1 MKKRLV
7 TGVFCGVLII
17 AWAVRYLTLNHG
29 HVFSYPENP
38 ITYYKLN
45 EEVPYGQNIPYYGNE
60 TQTIDGYTLRIT
72 DWELVTSA
80 DFANRYGT
88 FENQMGLINRPYYLI
103 ADAAV
108 ANYGTS
114 ADGVDLNS
122 LILRGVDWWAYCSYG
137 QTLLVNSAT
146 ASPDLYNTG
155 TLKLPTGESMS
166 VKIVFGLETNLLT
179 MNRWQNFTDETI
191 WITQTIFPEEHRIL
205 LQ

>member
-1 MKKRLV
+1 MKKQLWI
-7 TGVFCGVLII
+7 GVFCGVLII
-17 AWAVRYLTLNHG
+17 VWVARYITLNSG

-45 EEVPYGQNIPYYGNE
+45 EEAPYGQNIPYYGNE
-60 TQTIDGYTLRIT
+60 AQTLEGYTLRIT
-72 DWELVTSA
+72 GSELVTSA
-80 DFANRYGT
+80 DFSSRYGT
-88 FENQMGLINRPYYLI
+88 FEDQMGLINRPYYLI
-103 ADAAV
+103 ADAV
-108 ANYGTS
+108 FANHGTS

-137 QTLLVNSAT
+137 QTILVNSAT

-179 MNRWQNFTDETI
+179 TNRWQNFTEETI

-205 LQ
+205 VQ